1 MNITEAQAER
11 IKAETIIA
19 TALAEFT
26 KNTGLYINAVRCRF
40 LDCEVLGERTRR
52 QIPEVEIEAR
62 L

>member
-26 KNTGLYINAVRCRF
+26 KNTGLHIRDVRCRF
-40 LDCEVLGERTRR
+40 LACEALGERTRR
-52 QIPEVEIEAR
+52 QIPDVEIEVR